1 LSGGSSRPFCGAIIF
16 SCLTFTTS
24 FPSIESVFQTF
35 VCWKGAVFFSS
46 SSRIQR
52 DIFPNSFSDMY
63 TLTTGIIEPRA
74 GTLELPLLV
83 RSGTFFFDLSPGLKA
98 EAASFRGV
106 LTPYPREGISEVLAR
121 GSIILVLMIPKTL
134 EKLAG
139 LKTACVLGDS

>member
-1 LSGGSSRPFCGAIIF
+1 
-16 SCLTFTTS
+16 
-24 FPSIESVFQTF
+24 VFFRLLF
-35 VCWKGAVFFSS
+35 VGRGQYFFSS

-98 EAASFRGV
+98 EAASFRSV
-106 LTPYPREGISEVLAR
+106 LTPYPREGTSEVL
-121 GSIILVLMIPKTL
+121 V
-134 EKLAG
+134 
-139 LKTACVLGDS
+139 